1 MRTKI
6 LTLGLTCLFIVSC
19 ISLPFM
25 TSTKLKKGRP
35 TYVNLHPELS
45 TEIRKTIL
53 KGAILIG
60 MTFEQVAASRG
71 FPLDVSDFN
80 DGTSQ
85 WVYVGIMSNAR
96 NQQSDK
102 EIKLDHKYA
111 YIYFKD
117 GEVTSWRSRLK
128 ADN

>member
-1 MRTKI
+1 MKTKI
-6 LTLGLTCLFIVSC
+6 LTLGLICLFIISC
-19 ISLPFM
+19 VSLPFM

-45 TEIRKTIL
+45 PEIRKAIL
-53 KGAILIG
+53 KGEVLVG
-60 MTFEQVAASRG
+60 MTFEQAAASRG

-85 WVYVGIMSNAR
+85 WVYVGIKLNAR
-96 NQQSDK
+96 EQTSRK
-102 EIKLDHKYA
+102 EEHLDHKYA

-117 GEVTSWRSRLK
+117 GKVASWRSRLK
-128 ADN
+128 AER